1 MSTVRTFSARSRR
14 AALPVATVIH
24 SQGPTSGTL
33 GSGRTQKSAVAECRK
48 ELASA
53 FPESDRAL
61 RRREAAGGRSGRRT
75 PPMRYTGRPVPASRA
90 RKAIAGPAG
99 ADVSVRGKA
108 LARSPALGAIAPSP
122 EESSS
127 PQCPHRES
135 NRQRDARFPR
145 VEGKAALG
153 QRDTR
158 AGYRAGLSR
167 RSPPVNANS
176 TRCCITPDAVTPEP
190 PATAT
195 GPR

>member
-1 MSTVRTFSARSRR
+1 MKYLHYAPRERTRSWWRRHLQARRPTQRTPASTRCNHKCQLVRTFSARSRR

-90 RKAIAGPAG
+90 TKAIAGPAG

-108 LARSPALGAIAPSP
+108 QARAVLRDRSPRACWRAVSGQIGG
-122 EESSS
+122 
-127 PQCPHRES
+127 CGG
-135 NRQRDARFPR
+135 R
-145 VEGKAALG
+145 VGICE
-153 QRDTR
+153 
-158 AGYRAGLSR
+158 
-167 RSPPVNANS
+167 
-176 TRCCITPDAVTPEP
+176 DAVT
-190 PATAT
+190 ALGRSRGGLACWVM
-195 GPR
+195 